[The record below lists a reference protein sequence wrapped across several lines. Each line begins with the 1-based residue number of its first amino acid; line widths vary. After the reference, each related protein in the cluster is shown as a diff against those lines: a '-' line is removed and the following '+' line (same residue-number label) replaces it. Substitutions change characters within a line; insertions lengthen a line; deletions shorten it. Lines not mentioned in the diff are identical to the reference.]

1 MNAYDNDQQPD
12 PIQETRRK
20 FLKIAI
26 AALTFTSGI
35 VLGLPFIRTIY
46 RSAPVRKAGWSE
58 VAKLADLPPGRPVS
72 IKFPTL
78 SEDAFVRGD
87 VVRSV
92 WVIKHSGT
100 ELSVFSPVCTHLG
113 CYFAWNQT
121 AERFE
126 CPCHASV
133 FSIDGKVLGGPAP
146 RPLDALPHKV
156 ENNTLFVRWEEFK
169 SGVAEKIQV

>member
-12 PIQETRRK
+12 PIQETRRR

-26 AALTFTSGI
+26 AALTFTSGV

-46 RSAPVRKAGWSE
+46 RSAPVKKAGWSE
-58 VAKLADLPPGRPVS
+58 VAKLEALPQGRPVS
-72 IKFPTL
+72 VKFPTQ
-78 SEDAFVRGD
+78 SEDAFVRGS

-113 CYFAWNQT
+113 CYFAWNQN

-133 FSIDGKVLGGPAP
+133 FSMDGKVLGGPAP
-146 RPLDALPHKV
+146 RPLDTPAAQ
-156 ENNTLFVRWEEFK
+156 
-169 SGVAEKIQV
+169 G

>member
-12 PIQETRRK
+12 PILEARRK

-26 AALTFTSGI
+26 AALTFTSGV

-46 RSAPVRKAGWSE
+46 RSAPVKKAGWSE
-58 VAKLADLPPGRPVS
+58 VAKLAALPISKPVN

-78 SEDAFVRGD
+78 SEDAFIRGT
-87 VVRSV
+87 VVQSV
-92 WVIKHSGT
+92 WVIKHSDK

-113 CYFAWNQT
+113 CYFSWNQT
-121 AERFE
+121 TQRFE

-133 FSIDGKVLGGPAP
+133 FSLEGKVLGGPAP
-146 RPLDALPHKV
+146 RPLDLLPHKV
-156 ENNTLFVRWEEFK
+156 ANNTLFVRWEEFK
-169 SGVAEKIQV
+169 SGVTEKIQV

>member
-1 MNAYDNDQQPD
+1 MNADDNDQQSD
-12 PIQETRRK
+12 PIQEARRK

-26 AALTFTSGI
+26 AALTFTSGV

-46 RSAPVRKAGWSE
+46 RSAPVKKANWSE
-58 VAKLADLPPGRPVS
+58 VAKLTALPQDRPVS

-78 SEDAFVRGD
+78 SEDAFVRGH

-92 WVIKHSGT
+92 WVIKHSET
-100 ELSVFSPVCTHLG
+100 ALSVFSPVCTHLG
-113 CYFAWNQT
+113 CYFAWNQA

-146 RPLDALPHKV
+146 RPLDLLSHKV

-169 SGVAEKIQV
+169 SGVTEKLQV

>member
-1 MNAYDNDQQPD
+1 MNAYDNDEEHD
-12 PIQETRRK
+12 PIQENRRR

-46 RSAPVRKAGWSE
+46 RSAPVNKAGWSK
-58 VAKLADLPPGRPVS
+58 VVNLATLPQGTPVS
-72 IKFPTL
+72 VKFPTR
-78 SEDAFVRGD
+78 SEDAFIRGSA
-87 VVRSV
+87 VRSV

-113 CYFAWNQT
+113 CYFSWNRN

-126 CPCHASV
+126 CPCHGSV
-133 FSIDGKVLGGPAP
+133 FSMDGKVLGGPAP
-146 RPLDALPHKV
+146 RPLDTLPYKV
-156 ENNTLFVRWEEFK
+156 ENSTLFVRWEEFK
-169 SGVAEKIQV
+169 SGVNEKIQV

>member
-1 MNAYDNDQQPD
+1 MNAYEDDQQPD
-12 PIQETRRK
+12 PIQEARRK

-26 AALTFTSGI
+26 AALTFTSGV

-46 RSAPVRKAGWSE
+46 RSAPVKNTGWSE
-58 VAKLADLPPGRPVS
+58 VAKLAALPLGTPVS
-72 IKFPTL
+72 VKFPTL
-78 SEDAFVRGD
+78 SEDAFVRGT
-87 VVRSV
+87 VVQSV
-92 WVIKHSGT
+92 WVIKHSET

-121 AERFE
+121 TERFE

-146 RPLDALPHKV
+146 RPLDILPHKV
-156 ENNTLFVRWEEFK
+156 QNNALFVRWEEFK
-169 SGVAEKIQV
+169 SGVTEKIQV